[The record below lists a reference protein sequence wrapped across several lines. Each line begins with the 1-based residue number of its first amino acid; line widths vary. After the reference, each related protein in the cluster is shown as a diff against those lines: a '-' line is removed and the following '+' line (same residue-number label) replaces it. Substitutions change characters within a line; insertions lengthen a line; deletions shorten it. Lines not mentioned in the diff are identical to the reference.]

1 MLIIL
6 SICLFLLKLN
16 VIECEVK
23 ISIIKNEMPL
33 DMETQATGLV
43 IDEVKRNQTLDSI
56 ALKLTQDFNQIYGPQ
71 WFCFIGH
78 NSVGSH
84 FDPQPKTLLWF
95 SYDTT
100 NVILFKVKQTPNM
113 VRNNSIK

>member
-6 SICLFLLKLN
+6 TVLLFLLKLN

-23 ISIIKNEMPL
+23 ISIIKNEMPQ
-33 DMETQATGLV
+33 DMETQATGIV
-43 IDEVKRNQTLDSI
+43 IDEVKRNLTLDSI
-56 ALKLTQDFNQIYGPQ
+56 ALKLTQDFNQIYGSQ

-95 SYDTT
+95 TYDTT
-100 NVILFKVKQTPNM
+100 NVILFKVKQTHNM
-113 VRNNSIK
+113 VRNKDIK